1 MFRSEAAKAALV
13 KWRKHQHRKGN
24 GEPSPVPGSPG
35 HKRLWGAAA
44 AQPPGPWWATRIVRL
59 QRDPWAE
66 GAVRQPLVF
75 AGGVGEP
82 PPRPCAPCA
91 SLAPIAE
98 GGRGGGASASAEA
111 PQPPLAEEA
120 PPPLEKEHKFWSV
133 LKFVSSSHKCILL
146 PLIAAGRFGGCGRR
160 AGRIR
165 WRAAP
170 EKQGY
175 ERESNASLLQL
186 VSAESVTGAREPEGE
201 AWAIDEHDVEQAS
214 REQAAA
220 ARNKRRRLIAEA
232 QGEPYGLPFDLV
244 DGLPKA
250 RRGGGG
256 GGGAKASPTCSH
268 QETARAGEQNVSSMH
283 KREAHGTH
291 LWHPRQSQL
300 GRTLPG
306 GGTLVGHLFAG
317 DTRRRCL

>member
-1 MFRSEAAKAALV
+1 MAQASAPEGERGAEPRPGLAWAQAALGRRRRTAAGALV
-13 KWRKHQHRKGN
+13 GHAHRAAPARSVGR
-24 GEPSPVPGSPG
+24 GRSPAAS
-35 HKRLWGAAA
+35 RLCGRRRRAAA
-44 AQPPGPWWATRIVRL
+44 AALR
-59 QRDPWAE
+59 
-66 GAVRQPLVF
+66 AVREPR
-75 AGGVGEP
+75 ADRRGGE
-82 PPRPCAPCA
+82 
-91 SLAPIAE
+91 
-98 GGRGGGASASAEA
+98 GGGASASAEA

-256 GGGAKASPTCSH
+256 GGGPRPRLRVRTKKPLGQASKTCLACTKGKH
-268 QETARAGEQNVSSMH
+268 TAHTCGIRGKVSW
-283 KREAHGTH
+283 EGPFPEEG
-291 LWHPRQSQL
+291 LL
-300 GRTLPG
+300 
-306 GGTLVGHLFAG
+306 
-317 DTRRRCL
+317 